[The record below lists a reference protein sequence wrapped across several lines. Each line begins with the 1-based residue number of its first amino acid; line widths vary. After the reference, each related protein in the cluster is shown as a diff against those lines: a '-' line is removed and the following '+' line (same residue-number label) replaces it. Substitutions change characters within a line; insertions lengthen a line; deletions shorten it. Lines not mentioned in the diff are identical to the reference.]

1 VICQGGGRTLHT
13 LADFS
18 GPTARLPAPNAF
30 NPIDTNSTCSPRAI
44 LFQTYNRDMAALEAI
59 YRWRQQPETVEVK
72 AEESS
77 EEEKEEMTKYMRSSP
92 KSETVEEVTVLRNIR
107 ATETPTDPGQQL
119 NIKRRYSTGLQSD
132 FEEVLVKE
140 EEVDEKEEE
149 IVSRPS
155 STETMV
161 VPLKK
166 RARMMEVPYAIGHV
180 INKCVTPVMP
190 FTFEEEFQVIDY
202 IVRIEQYQNKRFE
215 FLTKNFQ
222 MYRELTVAFVACTA
236 QKKKIPFN
244 RDLEKKLFGMGLEFT
259 KQNTTEVYEE
269 MAQLS
274 VNTRKE
280 MLNSTYPALYVV
292 MFSILEGNTRESSW
306 IEQHKKTIHI
316 TKENHRS
323 VQAYIAGLE
332 NVRAISLKDQERFS
346 SPWAV
351 EMADEEKF
359 ERTIAILG
367 RLLRDDLQLQA
378 LYHMLVMMTPSPR
391 APPEVQADPILI
403 KLQVKLCQLIYRY
416 LSNASLEASP
426 SPTPEGPEPGSA
438 IMRLACHEESSGLS
452 PDEKTRLLISML
464 DTLHDCAEIMLYRS
478 LSLDG

>member
-1 VICQGGGRTLHT
+1 
-13 LADFS
+13 
-18 GPTARLPAPNAF
+18 
-30 NPIDTNSTCSPRAI
+30 
-44 LFQTYNRDMAALEAI
+44 
-59 YRWRQQPETVEVK
+59 
-72 AEESS
+72 
-77 EEEKEEMTKYMRSSP
+77 
-92 KSETVEEVTVLRNIR
+92 
-107 ATETPTDPGQQL
+107 
-119 NIKRRYSTGLQSD
+119 
-132 FEEVLVKE
+132 VKE
-140 EEVDEKEEE
+140 EEGYEEDEKEEE
-149 IVSRPS
+149 EMLSRPS
-155 STETMV
+155 STETV
-161 VPLKK
+161 AVPLKK

-244 RDLEKKLFGMGLEFT
+244 RDIEKKLFSMGLEFT

-269 MAQLS
+269 MASLS

-292 MFSILEGNTRESSW
+292 MFSILEGNTREPSW

-323 VQAYIAGLE
+323 VQGYIAGLE

-391 APPEVQADPILI
+391 APPEVQADPTLI
-403 KLQVKLCQLIYRY
+403 KVQVKLCQLIYRY
-416 LSNASLEASP
+416 LSNASLEAPP
-426 SPTPEGPEPGSA
+426 SPTPEGSEPGSA
-438 IMRLACHEESSGLS
+438 IMRLASHEESSGLS